1 VIRRRRFG
9 DVIER
14 QLDLFERDD
23 GDLLD
28 ACEEALRAYRAAPR
42 EEAEESY
49 ERFGDLQAEANET
62 LEDARDTYAA
72 TLDEASADRY
82 RAEFDRTAAKR
93 FRGIWVVETGS

>member
-14 QLDLFERDD
+14 QLDLFERDQD
-23 GDLLD
+23 DLLET
-28 ACEEALRAYRAAPR
+28 CEESLRAYRAAPR
-42 EEAEESY
+42 GEAEESY
-49 ERFGDLQAEANET
+49 ERFGDLQAEANEI
-62 LEDARDTYAA
+62 LEEARDAYGA

-93 FRGIWVVETGS
+93 FRGIWIADEPL